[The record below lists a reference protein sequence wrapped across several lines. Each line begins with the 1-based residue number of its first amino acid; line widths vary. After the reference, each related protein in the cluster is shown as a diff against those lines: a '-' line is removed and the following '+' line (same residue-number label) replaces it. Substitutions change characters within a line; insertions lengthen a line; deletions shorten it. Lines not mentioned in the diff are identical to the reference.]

1 MNFQINPAANTT
13 LPPVPKVVAVISSIS
28 SPARL
33 QMPGYVVQN
42 ISLRRDKF
50 TKGEAMD
57 WIRKHGYRPI
67 KDVHVSPHF
76 YMYRIV
82 DPERLRGARFRSVD
96 LGDVGRMILAYM

>member
-13 LPPVPKVVAVISSIS
+13 LPPVPKVVAVVSSIS

-33 QMPGYVVQN
+33 QMTYVVQN